1 MWGGKVL
8 FGIDNHFQLLLYTNE
23 NHCQLETIK
32 NDKLILRSLTTNDF
46 SYF

>member
-1 MWGGKVL
+1 MCGGKVL